1 MSQGTRLVR
10 VGGKKDQTVFFCIR
24 FITKKQSMHKNDLI
38 ALVAIVITL
47 VNAVVVLIRYR
58 NLGKSKNKNNRR

>member
-1 MSQGTRLVR
+1 
-10 VGGKKDQTVFFCIR
+10 VGGKEDQPVFFCTR
-24 FITKKQSMHKNDLI
+24 FITKTQSMHKNDLI

-58 NLGKSKNKNNRR
+58 NLGKYKNKNNRR